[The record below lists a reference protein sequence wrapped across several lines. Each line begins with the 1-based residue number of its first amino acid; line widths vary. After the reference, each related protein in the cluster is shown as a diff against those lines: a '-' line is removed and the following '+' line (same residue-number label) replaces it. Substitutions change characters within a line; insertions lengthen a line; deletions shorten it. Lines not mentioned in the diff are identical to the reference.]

1 MRKLLVV
8 ILLVTATS
16 TAWGKKEK
24 PVITIEIVGT
34 DPSVRDIAIHHSAT
48 SGTSTTKCNTNGN
61 VDGTATTY
69 GDTTNINGTA
79 TTDTECKTTSSPGQ
93 PAYTSH
99 TYIQQEYVH
108 AIMPDGQHVTLW
120 CQAGFRKCAN
130 LAAGRYQAEA
140 DGDKALRLYVYS
152 LVSHKLMGKMKY
164 RIAGSW

>member
-8 ILLVTATS
+8 ILLVIATS

-24 PVITIEIVGT
+24 SVITIEVVGT
-34 DPSVRDIAIHHSAT
+34 DASVRDIPIQHAAT
-48 SGTSTTKCNTNGN
+48 PGTATTNCNTNGN

-69 GDTTNINGTA
+69 GDYTTISGTGTA
-79 TTDTECKTTSSPGQ
+79 NTTCQTTAHPGQ

-99 TYIQQEYVH
+99 AHIQQEYVH

-130 LAAGRYQAEA
+130 LAPGRYQAEA

-164 RIAGSW
+164 RVAGSW